1 MSSIKEETLRRTILV
16 TAGAC
21 WGVSI
26 TLSWLIIAQVV
37 SQIDHPGLGLIVFLA
52 QGFAITLTIV
62 WAQLRSRSTLV
73 EVMQAG
79 MQATRDEQ

>member
-1 MSSIKEETLRRTILV
+1 MSNIKEETLRRTVLV
-16 TAGAC
+16 SAGIC

-26 TLSWLIIAQVV
+26 TLSWLIIAEVI
-37 SQIDHPGLGLIVFLA
+37 SQIDHPGLGLVVFMA
-52 QGFAITLTIV
+52 QGLAITLTIV